1 MSDGLTPSQIEAAQK
16 FAELAH
22 EQLRAKS
29 AATVIAGAAR
39 MAGTFLFHSFNF
51 HIENAKP
58 GNAVLSE
65 EANEKG
71 PRLMQILGGVLS
83 YLGID
88 IGERFVESNDSNDK
102 PALEF
107 LDTQKLL
114 EPQFDKIRRDYEL
127 SFEDAADATA
137 AAVAFLIK
145 ENSEVIDKDAAFGVG
160 VYGFIEGT
168 KTIPF
173 PLPEES
179 HV

>member
-1 MSDGLTPSQIEAAQK
+1 MSDGLTPSQVQAAEE
-16 FAELAH
+16 FAELAPKRL
-22 EQLRAKS
+22 QATNV
-29 AATVIAGAAR
+29 ATVIAGTAR
-39 MAGTFLFHSFNF
+39 MAGTFLFRSFNF
-51 HIENAKP
+51 HFEGAKP
-58 GNAVLSE
+58 GDAALSV

-71 PRLMQILGGVLS
+71 PRLMNILGGVLS

-88 IGERFVESNDSNDK
+88 VGDGFVESTDK
-102 PALEF
+102 NNEPTLEF

-114 EPQFDKIRRDYEL
+114 EPQFDKIRRKYEL

-145 ENSEVIDKDAAFGVG
+145 ENSEGIDKDVAFGIG

-173 PLPEES
+173 PLPEDS
-179 HV
+179 